1 MIHLFCGADPREAI
15 GLSVFCHSVWK
26 LASEPVSITPL
37 GELVKT
43 DGTNAFTKSRFL
55 VPQIMGYKGMAI
67 FADGSDMLCRAD
79 VAELAAL
86 ADKRFAV
93 QVVKH
98 DYKTKFPFKYL
109 GQPNLDYPRK
119 NWSSLMIINCDHWAW
134 RKLNEASIPTM
145 TGQYLHRFE
154 FLRDDDIGALPPG
167 WNHLVAEQEQ
177 NENAAIAHFSIGLP
191 VWYPDHEFSVE
202 WFQEAAAMSNYQPWV
217 SER

>member
-1 MIHLFCGADPREAI
+1 MIHLFCGADPREQI
-15 GLSVFCHSVWK
+15 GLSVFCRSVWK

-55 VPQIMGYKGMAI
+55 VPQIMGYKGTAI

-79 VAELAAL
+79 ISELAAL

-98 DYKTKFPFKYL
+98 DYKTKFPVKYL
-109 GQPNLDYPRK
+109 GQPNIDYPRK
-119 NWSSLMIINCDHWAW
+119 NWSSLMIINCGHWAW
-134 RKLNEASIPTM
+134 KKIHEGTIQQM

-154 FLRDDDIGALPPG
+154 FLRDDDIGALPPE
-167 WNHLVAEQEQ
+167 WNHLVQEQEYDK
-177 NENAAIAHFSIGLP
+177 NAKIAHFSIGLP
-191 VWYPDHEFSVE
+191 VWYPDHNYSGE
-202 WFQEAAAMSNYQPWV
+202 WWSCANEMSQFQPWV
-217 SER
+217 SEK